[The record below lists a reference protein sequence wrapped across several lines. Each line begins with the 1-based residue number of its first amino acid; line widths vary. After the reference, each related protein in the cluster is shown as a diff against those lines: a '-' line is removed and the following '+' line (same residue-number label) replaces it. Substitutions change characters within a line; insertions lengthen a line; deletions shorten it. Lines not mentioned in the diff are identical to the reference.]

1 MNNKKCL
8 SIEQGEKLNEI
19 LKEYNLK
26 ELSIDSVRIWFVNSS
41 IYRDINHLSKKE
53 IFKLFNKLR
62 YDQLFISNGKSIM
75 CVELIV
81 DANINKFSIKID
93 LCKP

>member
-41 IYRDINHLSKKE
+41 IYRDINHLSKK
-53 IFKLFNKLR
+53 
-62 YDQLFISNGKSIM
+62 Q
-75 CVELIV
+75 
-81 DANINKFSIKID
+81 
-93 LCKP
+93 

>member
-26 ELSIDSVRIWFVNSS
+26 ESSIDSVRIWFVNSS